1 MELLTGTLA
10 AAIRIATPLLWAAVG
25 ELVAQ
30 RGGVINLSIEGAML
44 AGCLAAALAGAG
56 GEPWTGVAVASL
68 AGMAVTTVFALV
80 SVWGRGDQII
90 AGTAL
95 TLGAIGL
102 TGVIYRAAFG
112 TAGAGLD
119 LPTLGPVDVPLLRG
133 IPLLGP
139 VLFGQPVLTYLAL
152 AAVPAVGWALY
163 RTRWGLELRATGEA
177 AEAANARG
185 VRVRWRQAQAL
196 LFAGACAGLAGATLV
211 LAQVGTFAERM
222 TAGRGFIAIAIVVL
236 GRWRPLGVLLASL
249 LFGVTT
255 ALQFAFQSLGLDV
268 PYQLFLMLPYLVAL
282 VALAGLVGRVRA
294 PAGLGRAISVG

>member
-25 ELVAQ
+25 ELLAQ

-44 AGCLAAALAGAG
+44 AGCLAAALGAAG
-56 GEPWTGVAVASL
+56 GEPWTGVAAAAL
-68 AGMAVTTVFALV
+68 AGMAVATVFALV
-80 SVWGRGDQII
+80 AVWGRGDQII
-90 AGTAL
+90 AGTAI

-112 TAGAGLD
+112 TVGAGLD

-133 IPLLGP
+133 IPLLGQ
-139 VLFGQPVLTYLAL
+139 VLFGQPLMTYLAL
-152 AAVPAVGWALY
+152 AAVPAAGWALY

-185 VRVRWRQAQAL
+185 VPVRWRQAQGL
-196 LFAGACAGLAGATLV
+196 LLAGACAGLAGATLV

-255 ALQFAFQSLGLDV
+255 ALQFVFQSLGLDV

-282 VALAGLVGRVRA
+282 VALAGVVGRVRA
-294 PAGLGRAISVG
+294 PAGLGRAVNVR